1 MYVLLCCVQC
11 KTTYSGFTA
20 NADTYICIHHI
31 QISERQIDMGEKVI
45 PSIKKKLLF
54 FLIVPWIMLLNEVN
68 NRLLTERQ
76 DDDQFCLI

>member
-1 MYVLLCCVQC
+1 MYYCVQC
-11 KTTYSGFTA
+11 KTYSGFTA
-20 NADTYICIHHI
+20 NADTYMYTSYSDFRETDRDGQKSH
-31 QISERQIDMGEKVI
+31 SKY
-45 PSIKKKLLF
+45 KKNLLF